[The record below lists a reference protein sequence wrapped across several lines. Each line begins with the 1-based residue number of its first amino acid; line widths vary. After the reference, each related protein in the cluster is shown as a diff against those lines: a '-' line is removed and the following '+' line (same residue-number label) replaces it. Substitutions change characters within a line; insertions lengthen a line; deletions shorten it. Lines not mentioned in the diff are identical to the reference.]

1 MRADGRPSLSRGEMR
16 WTVRLR
22 KGRRDA
28 DEPCVAYFVAVAMH
42 IALASPISGH
52 FVASSNQFPNC
63 LIGSKEVSWLSSKHW
78 WDEKHKGKAKHNWSI
93 LTDYEPNTKCNMIY
107 GLFSFLVELVR
118 SGLKFDSRCQSN
130 VCSSSLLVN
139 IAAIAHRVNSGQV
152 WPRRFTDRAS
162 GG

>member
-16 WTVRLR
+16 RTVRQK

-78 WDEKHKGKAKHNWSI
+78 WEEKHKSKSI
-93 LTDYEPNTKCNMIY
+93 LTDYEPNTKCNTIY
-107 GLFSFLVELVR
+107 GLFSSLVELVR
-118 SGLKFDSRCQSN
+118 SRLKFDSRCQSN